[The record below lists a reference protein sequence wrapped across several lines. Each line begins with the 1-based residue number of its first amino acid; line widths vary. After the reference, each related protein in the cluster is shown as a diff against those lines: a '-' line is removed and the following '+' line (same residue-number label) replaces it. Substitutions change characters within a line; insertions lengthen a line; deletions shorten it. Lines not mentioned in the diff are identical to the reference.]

1 MNEDLFEFRQ
11 QFLQQGVVFSFCG
24 QVTQEMTEVIGDA
37 VRSHIQKEQGQS
49 GQTNKVF
56 SVFIEMVQNIS
67 HYAAVERTG
76 GSTAEEKPNGVVV
89 IGCNDNGYYVHCGNL
104 IGHGERDRLEEKLS
118 IIRGMSRDELKAYYR
133 EQRRRGP
140 DESSMGAGLGFIEI
154 ARQATDL
161 SYHFRPVNDDSVF
174 FSIKVSV

>member
-1 MNEDLFEFRQ
+1 MSEDLFEFRQ
-11 QFLQQGVVFSFCG
+11 QLLHQGVIFSFCG
-24 QVTQEMTEVIGDA
+24 QVTQELTEAIGDA
-37 VRSHIQKEQGQS
+37 VRSHVQMEQGRS

-67 HYAAVERTG
+67 HYAAVG
-76 GSTAEEKPNGVVV
+76 EEKPDGVVV
-89 IGCNDNGYYVHCGNL
+89 IGRNDDGYYVHCGNL
-104 IGHGERDRLEEKLS
+104 IGHAEQGRLEENLS
-118 IIRGMSRDELKAYYR
+118 RIRGMSRDELKAYYR
-133 EQRRRGP
+133 EKRRRGP

-161 SYHFRPVNDDSVF
+161 SFQFRPVNDDTVF